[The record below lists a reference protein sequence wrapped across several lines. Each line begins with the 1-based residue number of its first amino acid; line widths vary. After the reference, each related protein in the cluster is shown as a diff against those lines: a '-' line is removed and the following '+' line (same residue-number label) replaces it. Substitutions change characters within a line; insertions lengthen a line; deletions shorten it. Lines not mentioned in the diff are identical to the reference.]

1 MSQAWNFLCLSSSIA
16 RQVSLVLPTRSLVC
30 FLSRLLRTPQ
40 LKLSYAVPK
49 RSEAELSKSRKL
61 YVSKLGDVTKGAS
74 FVILL
79 SHSRDFCL
87 FSVVALFDYLF
98 VLFLY

>member
-1 MSQAWNFLCLSSSIA
+1 M
-16 RQVSLVLPTRSLVC
+16 
-30 FLSRLLRTPQ
+30 LRTPQ

-74 FVILL
+74 LVILL
-79 SHSRDFCL
+79 LHSLAIFICFRL
-87 FSVVALFDYLF
+87 SMRVFDYLF
-98 VLFLY
+98 ALFLYSLTRVLNRPCHSHYRPTR